1 LKILILSQVEE
12 FKKREARKKAAKEAM
27 LKTALQ
33 SQLEGVQMGLELLKQ
48 ARADLV
54 LVGKQ

>member
-1 LKILILSQVEE
+1 LQVEE

-48 ARADLV
+48 ARADLS
-54 LVGKQ
+54 LVGQ